1 MAAKGAS
8 TFAEGIAL
16 AVALGFA
23 PVKALANTPRDFDAE
38 LLCVPPRDDT
48 ESGGGPR
55 IPLPALITE
64 YSVPWGC
71 LAGGAR

>member
-38 LLCVPPRDDT
+38 LPHMPPHDHSDPGGRAAIPFSDLVRQRLVPCDRL
-48 ESGGGPR
+48 GGG
-55 IPLPALITE
+55 AQ
-64 YSVPWGC
+64 
-71 LAGGAR
+71 